1 MEKWIGAAAICIN
14 EESQLL
20 MVLQG
25 KPDEEKTW
33 SIPSGGL
40 EANEDLE
47 QCCLRELLEETG
59 YSGEICDKVKVKKA
73 VLKELNIT
81 IEVHYYLVEI
91 IAGQMNIQD
100 PDQLIYDIAWKGV
113 DEMHSLTLS
122 FPEDRAFLM
131 DCMKEQ

>member
-1 MEKWIGAAAICIN
+1 MEKWVGAAAICIN

-25 KPDEEKTW
+25 KQEEEKTW

-47 QCCLRELLEETG
+47 HCCLRELLEETG
-59 YSGEICDKVKVKKA
+59 YIGEICGKVKVKKD
-73 VLKELNIT
+73 VLKELNII

-91 IAGQMNIQD
+91 IAGQMSIQD
-100 PDQLIYDIAWKGV
+100 PDHLIYDIAWKGI
-113 DEMHSLTLS
+113 DEMQSLSLS
-122 FPEDRAFLM
+122 FPEDRGLLIY
-131 DCMKEQ
+131 CMK